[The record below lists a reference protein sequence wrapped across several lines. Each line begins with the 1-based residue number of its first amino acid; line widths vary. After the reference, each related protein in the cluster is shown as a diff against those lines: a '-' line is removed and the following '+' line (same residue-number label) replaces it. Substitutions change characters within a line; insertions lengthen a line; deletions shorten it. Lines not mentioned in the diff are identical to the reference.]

1 MSVTAPEAQLRWF
14 LVVTKPASESLATAH
29 LSRQGFE
36 TYYPRLSLKRTY
48 RGRWVDR
55 IVALFPRYLFV
66 RLDPRRQALAPIR
79 STRGVA
85 GIVRFG
91 EDATVVPDT
100 VVDQLQQRADSGSG
114 LHRLNE
120 TGPRRGSAM
129 RVIGGAFAGL
139 EGVFDREAG
148 LERSVVLL
156 SLLGRVTPVCVA
168 SDLVVPA

>member
-1 MSVTAPEAQLRWF
+1 MCEKAPDAQSRWF
-14 LVVTKPASESLATAH
+14 LVVTKPASESLATQH

-36 TYYPRLSLKRTY
+36 TYYPRLSLKRLY
-48 RGRWVDR
+48 RGRWANR

-66 RLDPRRQALAPIR
+66 RLDPRRQAFSPIR

-100 VVDQLQQRADSGSG
+100 VVDQLMERADSTSG

-120 TGPRRGSAM
+120 SEPRPGSAM
-129 RVIGGAFAGL
+129 RVVGGAFAGL

-148 LERSVVLL
+148 TERSIVLL
-156 SLLGRVTPVCVA
+156 SLLGRITPVCV
-168 SDLVVPA
+168 SSNLVVPA